1 MKKVLVISDAHI
13 EKLPDNT
20 YWCRTAVHG
29 YDFWTR
35 YLRVFEK
42 VIVVARVKAVSEI
55 DKSLYNRADGIGVEI
70 RELPFIRGMKG
81 YLTNYSEMS
90 KSISKL
96 IGDEDCAI
104 FRMPSIPAFMLL
116 RHYKRT
122 GKPYAFEIVAD
133 PMDAYSENKVAQ
145 FIFTRLLKR
154 ETVKANGVSYVT
166 KYFLQGRYPSYS
178 ILHGKDSEHFD
189 SYYSS
194 INLDKSF
201 FSEPRIFNEPLR
213 TLNIIHVAS
222 AINSDI
228 KGHTTLL
235 KVIKELRDDNV
246 KVNLTCVGD
255 GDKRAY
261 YEQMA
266 IDFGI
271 ANNVKFTGLFSSK
284 TDLREEL
291 LNSDLFVFPTKAE
304 GLPRAVIEAMAVSLP
319 CISTPVNGI
328 PELLDSEYLF
338 DPLDVTGISNKI
350 KQLIDNPIELTK
362 MSSQNYSTAKLYINS
377 ILEDRRNKFY
387 GSLSSMIKEND
398 DNE

>member
-55 DKSLYNRADGIGVEI
+55 DKSLYNRADGVGVEI

-90 KSISKL
+90 KCISKL

-166 KYFLQGRYPSYS
+166 KYFLQTRYPSYS
-178 ILHGKDSEHFD
+178 ILHGDDSEHFD

-194 INLDKSF
+194 INLDATF
-201 FSEPRIFNEPLR
+201 FSEPKIFNEPLKSM
-213 TLNIIHVAS
+213 NIIHVAS

-228 KGHTTLL
+228 KGHSTLL
-235 KVIKELRDDNV
+235 NVIKKLREKNLDV
-246 KVNLTCVGD
+246 KLTCVGD
-255 GDKRAY
+255 GDKRKY

-266 IDFGI
+266 VELGI
-271 ANNVKFTGLFSSK
+271 SEYVRFTGLFSSK
-284 TDLREEL
+284 SDLRNEL
-291 LNSDLFVFPTKAE
+291 LKSDLFLFPTKAE

-328 PELLDSEYLF
+328 PELLTDDYLF
-338 DPLDVTGISNKI
+338 DPLDVEGFSAKI
-350 KQLIDNPIELTK
+350 EHLMSAPVELSK
-362 MSSQNYSTAKLYINS
+362 MSSDNNAVAQLYLNN
-377 ILEDRRNKFY
+377 ILEERRNNFY
-387 GSLSSMIKEND
+387 YLLSSMVK
-398 DNE
+398 